1 MRLSQPAP
9 FAPCPSE
16 APPLFG
22 LPPFSW
28 PLAHNKMDSKMRE
41 EQNIC
46 GMFLIMLFIMLIFL
60 NFICCRIFSA
70 FPPHPFLFDLCIC
83 TTFLLWVEIYEMLIS
98 FFLRPRIAS
107 CDALFNFMA
116 IEFLE
121 TSQRAKSKPI
131 QKLITTS
138 KLIMSG
144 KLEIFRLP
152 SKSDNKRPANQVKGR
167 QFCDFN

>member
-1 MRLSQPAP
+1 MYLHRIP
-9 FAPCPSE
+9 FM
-16 APPLFG
+16 G
-22 LPPFSW
+22 G
-28 PLAHNKMDSKMRE
+28 
-41 EQNIC
+41 NIRNVN
-46 GMFLIMLFIMLIFL
+46 L
-60 NFICCRIFSA
+60 
-70 FPPHPFLFDLCIC
+70 
-83 TTFLLWVEIYEMLIS
+83 
-98 FFLRPRIAS
+98 FFLQPQIAS
-107 CDALFNFMA
+107 CDSSCVALFNFMA

-167 QFCDFN
+167 PFCDFN